1 MKWSVHP
8 AKDNYK
14 KTILSMIFI
23 VGFLVF
29 IAIFYGIFWSFLGFV
44 ILFVSLYSYFFP
56 SYYEVDEECVTI
68 RNMFITQSRKLTEFK
83 KVYRGKNGILLSPF
97 KRKTILN
104 QFRGVFLL
112 LPKDRAKIEEYVRGL
127 VEREDTSMSDPS
139 GDNAK

>member
-8 AKDNYK
+8 ALRNYR
-14 KTILSMIFI
+14 KTILSLIFI
-23 VGFLVF
+23 IGFLTF
-29 IAIFYGIFWSFLGFV
+29 IAVFYGIFWSFLGFI

-56 SYYEVDEECVTI
+56 SNYEVDEEYVTI
-68 RNMFITQSRKLTEFK
+68 RNMFITQRRKLTEFK

-112 LPKDRAKIEEYVRGL
+112 LPKDHSKIEEYVRGL
-127 VEREDTSMSDPS
+127 IEKDDPS
-139 GDNAK
+139 GANAK

>member
-8 AKDNYK
+8 AKDNHK
-14 KTILSMIFI
+14 KTVLSLIFI
-23 VGFLVF
+23 IAFLIF

-56 SYYEVDEECVTI
+56 STYELDDEYVTI
-68 RNMFITQSRKLTEFK
+68 RNMFITQRRKLTEFK
-83 KVYRGKNGILLSPF
+83 KVYQGKNGILLSPF

-112 LPKDRAKIEEYVRGL
+112 LPKDRTEIEKYVREL
-127 VEREDTSMSDPS
+127 IEKSNAVEKDTKSK
-139 GDNAK
+139 NE